1 MKKILLFLIIIL
13 SGISCVFSADVTI
26 EAKKQVIKADINK
39 GFFEGDVKVQ
49 VGDVKVQSPR
59 AELDLDPA
67 TKKPSLATFFD
78 NPYAYQEKGVK
89 KHEIKAD
96 IIKVSL
102 IKKNVLAL
110 GKSQSIMMQ
119 DRQPIITIT
128 ADSQEYDT
136 RTKEMR
142 AHKGVIINYQKAQTY
157 SDEAYAVIDKNGDIN
172 YLELTGHVVMKEG
185 PNIIKGDKFTYTPST
200 EEFQVSGNTS
210 SDLTFEDGSKIYVE
224 ARYQQ
229 LHRIKKTVI
238 AGGKVK
244 IIYKDYVAQGPKAQL
259 FVDAKTKKPNTVVF
273 TGRSKITQNDSTVE
287 ADRIRMV
294 MHPKEFYADGNVKT
308 SIVGSSE
315 KDNMEFID

>member
-1 MKKILLFLIIIL
+1 MKKILLFLIIFL
-13 SGISCVFSADVTI
+13 SGITCVFSADVTI
-26 EAKKQVIKADINK
+26 EAKKQVIKADANK

-78 NPYAYQEKGVK
+78 NPYAYQEKGNK

-119 DRQPIITIT
+119 DRQPIVTIT

-142 AHKGVIINYQKAQTY
+142 AHKGVIINYEKAQTY

-185 PNIIKGDKFTYTPST
+185 PNVIKGDKFTYNPSK

-210 SDLTFEDGSKIYVE
+210 SDLTFEDGTKIYVE

-244 IIYKDYVAQGPKAQL
+244 IIYQDYIAQGPKAQL
-259 FVDAKTKKPNTVVF
+259 FTDEKTGKPNTVVF
-273 TGRSKITQNDSTVE
+273 TGRSKITQNESMVE
-287 ADRIRMV
+287 ADRIKMI
-294 MHPKEFYADGNVKT
+294 MKPKEFYADGNVKT

-315 KDNMEFID
+315 KDNMEFIN